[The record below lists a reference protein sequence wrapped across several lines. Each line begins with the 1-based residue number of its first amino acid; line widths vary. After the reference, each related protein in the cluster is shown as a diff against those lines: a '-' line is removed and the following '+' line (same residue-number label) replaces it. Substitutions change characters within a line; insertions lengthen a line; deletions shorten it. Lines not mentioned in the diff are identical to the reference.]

1 MCFGAFSLGS
11 FKPLRY
17 CCVTK
22 QGCGKHT
29 KKGEHTV

>member
-1 MCFGAFSLGS
+1 MCFGSFSLGS
-11 FKPLRY
+11 FKSLRY